1 MFHLA
6 SFPIPTTLTIN
17 ITLTTTHNLVNY
29 YFEVKDNENKI
40 KYYSGKMKCEVLFSL
55 FLNPYSILTSLKY
68 STIMGVSQY
77 PCLSAEYQRGRNKDL
92 ALRKS

>member
-1 MFHLA
+1 MIHLA

-40 KYYSGKMKCEVLFSL
+40 QYCSDKIKCKVLFSL
-55 FLNPYSILTSLKY
+55 
-68 STIMGVSQY
+68 ST
-77 PCLSAEYQRGRNKDL
+77 P
-92 ALRKS
+92 

>member
-1 MFHLA
+1 
-6 SFPIPTTLTIN
+6 
-17 ITLTTTHNLVNY
+17 
-29 YFEVKDNENKI
+29 
-40 KYYSGKMKCEVLFSL
+40 MKCEVLFSL
-55 FLNPYSILTSLKY
+55 FLNPYSILTSLKH